1 MREGVFQRL
10 GNLLAEVDE
19 AELTRIIRRDMLQEG
34 AVVVERAWL
43 GILAAPGPLDVLQEP
58 GLDAVLD
65 GQLRVGIDRHARVEI
80 EDVKDGLLD
89 DDHFCSSA
97 SFAV

>member
-1 MREGVFQRL
+1 
-10 GNLLAEVDE
+10 
-19 AELTRIIRRDMLQEG
+19 MLQEG
-34 AVVVERAWL
+34 AVVVERARL